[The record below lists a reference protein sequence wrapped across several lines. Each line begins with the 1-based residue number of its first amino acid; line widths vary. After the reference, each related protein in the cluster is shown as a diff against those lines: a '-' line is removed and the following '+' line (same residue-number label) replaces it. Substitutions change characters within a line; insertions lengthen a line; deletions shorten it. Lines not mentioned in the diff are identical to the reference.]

1 MLQSLCPQMSTRRVF
16 YPEPCYPEDTWTQ
29 CFGLQTVRIQPSHL
43 FPLLACLS
51 SCSTFE
57 TVSERATW
65 LQTFMLMSLQSDSKE
80 ECYDFVAKRVYILVT
95 WIILHCC
102 FKLSDRN
109 RFLKIAWVKW
119 KQERENVNNIRVLQ
133 KVPGKLQLKLNI
145 YWCKFF
151 LKSLNSG
158 FFFYKAHFLLW
169 TFWIPLVFLLIGE
182 A

>member
-1 MLQSLCPQMSTRRVF
+1 MHSTFDMILDDNFRLFKTLFKKILNFKEDVFIWCFFVLNKQYFKTSGMLQSLCPQMSTRQVF

-29 CFGLQTVRIQPSHL
+29 CFGLQTVPIQPSHL

-65 LQTFMLMSLQSDSKE
+65 LQTFMLMSLRSDSKE
-80 ECYDFVAKRVYILVT
+80 ERYDFVAKRVYILVT

-109 RFLKIAWVKW
+109 RFLK
-119 KQERENVNNIRVLQ
+119 N
-133 KVPGKLQLKLNI
+133 
-145 YWCKFF
+145 
-151 LKSLNSG
+151 
-158 FFFYKAHFLLW
+158 
-169 TFWIPLVFLLIGE
+169 
-182 A
+182 